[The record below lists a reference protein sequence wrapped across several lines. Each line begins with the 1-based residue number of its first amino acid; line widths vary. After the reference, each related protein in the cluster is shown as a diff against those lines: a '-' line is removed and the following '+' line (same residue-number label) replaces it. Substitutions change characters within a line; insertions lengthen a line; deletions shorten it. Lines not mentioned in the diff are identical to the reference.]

1 MNSFLLFLA
10 TILGVVIFV
19 GLSNSPPVALPT
31 TDKIEINSLAYSDIK
46 NVAAIG
52 QKNGQILLWD
62 TELDHERLVLKAHNQ
77 VIDHLL
83 FSKDG
88 RWLLSMDTDG
98 LVILWSTRTGDLVQ
112 KLTHLSKLGYPS
124 NINAFTDIDTDCR
137 CLVFQLTS
145 DTVIHYNYKTD
156 EISSKTPIL

>member
-10 TILGVVIFV
+10 IILSVVIFV
-19 GLSNSPPVALPT
+19 ELSNAPPAQSVRT
-31 TDKIEINSLAYSDIK
+31 NKIEINSLAYSDLK

-62 TELDHERLVLKAHNQ
+62 TELDDQRLVLEAHNQ

-112 KLTHLSKLGYPS
+112 KLTNLSKLGYPN

-137 CLVFQLTS
+137 CLVFQLNS
-145 DTVIHYNYKTD
+145 DTIIHYNYKTD